1 MLKASS
7 ARWFFLKHKLDFLK
21 LAIRDDNKYAIA
33 GQKQELERIINH
45 EKIKNPAE
53 HNRLYLEAIKY
64 IADTVVHGKK
74 DIVINDQDTALYL
87 YILHKAG
94 YFENYFL
101 VPDRAMGIDFTD
113 NKVELIPEV
122 YGKYFLFYD
131 YLKERATELN
141 IPDSGVIID
150 EKEKPVKPQG
160 NAELPVKPQSKI
172 RLMKGQT
179 LMDIW
184 EPGSMGKYYRVMK
197 SLENFEFE
205 NGRKLVEKRDSKY
218 HWLPAP
224 TPKKW
229 QMYLA
234 AFCHEME
241 LAKLIN
247 PEKYNGSIPV
257 LQEIL
262 KHTFNIAVLSPDSFS
277 SIKNTDDSVYSDYKK
292 PFKNILREIKSN

>member
-1 MLKASS
+1 
-7 ARWFFLKHKLDFLK
+7 
-21 LAIRDDNKYAIA
+21 
-33 GQKQELERIINH
+33 
-45 EKIKNPAE
+45 
-53 HNRLYLEAIKY
+53 
-64 IADTVVHGKK
+64 
-74 DIVINDQDTALYL
+74 
-87 YILHKAG
+87 
-94 YFENYFL
+94 
-101 VPDRAMGIDFTD
+101 MGIDYTV

-131 YLKERATELN
+131 YLKERAADLGIT
-141 IPDSGVIID
+141 DDGVITEQD
-150 EKEKPVKPQG
+150 KKLAKP
-160 NAELPVKPQSKI
+160 NASTIITGKLNKT
-172 RLMKGQT
+172 RLLKRQT

-184 EPGSMGKYYRVMK
+184 DKGSMGQYYRVLK

-205 NGRKLVEKRDSKY
+205 NGRKIVEKRGSKHY
-218 HWLPAP
+218 WLPAP

-262 KHTFNIAVLSPDSFS
+262 KGFFNISVLSPDSFS
-277 SIKNTDDSVYSDYKK
+277 KIKNTDDSIYSEYKK
-292 PFKNILREIKSN
+292 PFKNMLREIKSSSEVL